1 MVFYTI
7 SIEAY
12 STSTLISS
20 ELIVIN
26 DTTVKSKWILNDKK
40 LYMLQK

>member
-1 MVFYTI
+1 MNGDLPRI
-7 SIEAY
+7 SIGAY

-26 DTTVKSKWILNDKK
+26 DTTAEGKWILNDKK
-40 LYMLQK
+40 FHM